1 MILGDWIEGALQA
14 SLPPLFASPVP
25 LMPHQERGAR
35 RILSLL
41 EEFGGALLADAPGL
55 GKSFTAASV
64 ARDLSAR
71 AFRIEVLAPVSLL
84 DQWSGTLARFGV
96 EAALVSHDD
105 SSLAEV
111 VSDRLII
118 VDEAHRFTNR
128 ATLRWQRLSARCG
141 GAKVLLITATPLC
154 NRIEDLRS
162 LLDLFLRDEDL
173 VHWGIASIAEAFD
186 EKSAERIRSILSIVS
201 VRRTEIDGLRFPLLA
216 RSLVRFA
223 LDPAL
228 SNLIERLTFPI
239 VGGKGQVALMRE
251 FLFRRWESSLEALD
265 DSLRRQERF
274 YRRAREK
281 RSGGFELSRADF
293 SLLFASEEGDYFQD
307 LLFPEAFL
315 SAANGLGDLSALDQ
329 ELQRLRELRA
339 KVKESDSVKF
349 ALLMETLRGIDLP
362 ALIFTR
368 AVATAEA
375 LHRGVSSIW
384 SAGLATSSR
393 AIDAGSLPRS
403 FTEVVSLFR
412 KRRLDLLIVTDLAA
426 EGLDLQ
432 AAGTIIHYD
441 LPWTAVRVD
450 QRNGR
455 SRRLAQ
461 PRESIRAVYF
471 VPAGPSKAS
480 PVRFV
485 SRKRR
490 LERRFLPSD
499 LGAGNVPVRM
509 TGSRFGCRVDA
520 AHIVVERGHPIILEN
535 DTASADPA
543 RFRELIGR
551 QIEFDD
557 SALEQ
562 WELWRAEWSIIPP
575 RRRFSR
581 VVSAPPIGRTERGVR
596 RSADRPSTRS

>member
-1 MILGDWIEGALQA
+1 MILGDWIEGAVEA
-14 SLPPLFASPVP
+14 SLPPLSPSPVP
-25 LMPHQERGAR
+25 LVTHQERGAR

-55 GKSFTAASV
+55 GKSFTAAAV

-71 AFRIEVLAPVSLL
+71 SFRIEVLAPVSLL
-84 DQWSGTLARFGV
+84 DQWRGTLARFGV
-96 EAALVSHDD
+96 AATLISHDD
-105 SSLAEV
+105 PGGVEV
-111 VSDRLII
+111 ISNRLII

-128 ATLRWQRLSARCG
+128 ATHRWQRLSTRCG

-162 LLDLFLRDEDL
+162 LLALFLRDDAL
-173 VHWGIASIAEAFD
+173 VPWGMASVAETFD
-186 EKSAERIRSILSIVS
+186 EKSADRIRSALAIVS
-201 VRRTEIDGLRFPLLA
+201 VRRTEIEGLQFPMLA

-223 LDPAL
+223 LDPVL
-228 SNLIERLTFPI
+228 SALIEELMFPI
-239 VGGKGQVALMRE
+239 VSGNGQVALMRE
-251 FLFRRWESSLEALD
+251 FLFRRLESSLEALD
-265 DSLRRQERF
+265 DSLIRQERF

-281 RSGGFELSRADF
+281 RSRGFEFTRADF

-315 SAANGLGDLSALDQ
+315 SPANSPGDLSALDQ
-329 ELQRLRELRA
+329 ELQRVRELRA
-339 KVKESDSVKF
+339 KVRESGSAKF
-349 ALLMETLRGIDLP
+349 ELLLETLRGVDLP

-375 LHRGVSSIW
+375 LHRGVSSVW

-393 AIDAGSLPRS
+393 ALDATRLRRT

-412 KRRLDLLIVTDLAA
+412 RRRLDLLIVTDLAA

-461 PRESIRAVYF
+461 PRELIHAVYF
-471 VPAGPSKAS
+471 VPAGPSNAS

-499 LGAGNVPVRM
+499 LAAGCMPVRM
-509 TGSRFGCRVDA
+509 IGSRFGCRVGA
-520 AHIVVERGHPIILEN
+520 AHIVVEGGHPVIMED

-543 RFRELIGR
+543 RFRKLIDR
-551 QIEFDD
+551 PIETGDA
-557 SALEQ
+557 ALEK
-562 WELWRAEWSIIPP
+562 WDRWRAEWSIIPQ
-575 RRRFSR
+575 RRRSSG
-581 VVSAPPIGRTERGVR
+581 VLVGHPTGRTERGANR
-596 RSADRPSTRS
+596 NADRRSTRS